1 MCTTNIHFTDYNFAN
16 ETTNYSDLLESR
28 SRQKM
33 NRYKKKKTEK
43 KHTRTT
49 GQLLPSARNIVTFHL
64 IRTRR
69 GSLVK
74 LLIA

>member
-33 NRYKKKKTEK
+33 NRYKKKKDRK
-43 KHTRTT
+43 KNIHGRPDSFFQVLVTP
-49 GQLLPSARNIVTFHL
+49 LPFI
-64 IRTRR
+64 
-69 GSLVK
+69 
-74 LLIA
+74 

>member
-33 NRYKKKKTEK
+33 NRYKKKRQK
-43 KHTRTT
+43 KNKHRRPDSFFQVLVTP
-49 GQLLPSARNIVTFHL
+49 LPFI
-64 IRTRR
+64 
-69 GSLVK
+69 
-74 LLIA
+74 